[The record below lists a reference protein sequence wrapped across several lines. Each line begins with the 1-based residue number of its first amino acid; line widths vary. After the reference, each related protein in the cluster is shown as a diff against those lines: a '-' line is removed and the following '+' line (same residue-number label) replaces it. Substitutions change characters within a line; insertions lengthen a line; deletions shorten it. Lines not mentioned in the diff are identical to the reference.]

1 MEFLLRLSELG
12 RRVEHAP
19 LRDAARSVLQMA
31 PAGRSTMDKLRA
43 ACQEAGERRP
53 DAPVCSLLGVF
64 YSASPAQFL
73 YSLEV
78 SV

>member
-1 MEFLLRLSELG
+1 MEFLLRLADLG
-12 RRVEHAP
+12 CRVEHAP

-31 PAGRSTMDKLRA
+31 PAGRSTIDQLQT
-43 ACQEAGERRP
+43 ACMEAGERRP
-53 DAPVCSLLGVF
+53 DAPVCSLEGIF
-64 YSASPAQFL
+64 FSPSPAQVL